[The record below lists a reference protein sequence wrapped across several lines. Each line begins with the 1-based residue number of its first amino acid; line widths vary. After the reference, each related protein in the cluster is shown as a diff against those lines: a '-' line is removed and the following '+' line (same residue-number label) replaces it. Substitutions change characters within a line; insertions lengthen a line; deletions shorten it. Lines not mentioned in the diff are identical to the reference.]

1 MAAILQKSNSNI
13 VTAKTLY
20 DAELFAPSAH
30 AAYYG
35 IFLLFRYILNRKNIC
50 SYLAQEALSDGQ
62 NSHKNIVNVLMDYLD
77 DNTEDGSVDV
87 QGAYDYLKRLRKKAD
102 YTSSEVTKTEV
113 GKNFSKITDIKD
125 ILTPLNT

>member
-1 MAAILQKSNSNI
+1 M
-13 VTAKTLY
+13 LY

-35 IFLLFRYILNRKNIC
+35 IFLLFRYILNQKKLC
-50 SYLAQEALSDGQ
+50 SYLAQDALGDGP

-87 QGAYDYLKRLRKKAD
+87 QNAYDYLKRLRKKAD
-102 YTSSEVTKTEV
+102 YTGSEITKNEA
-113 GKNFSKITDIKD
+113 GKNFCKISDIQH
-125 ILTPLNT
+125 ILTPLYT